1 MTDITVID
9 AVCGAGK
16 TQGAIQYMNAHQEE
30 FNFIYV
36 TPFNTEVERIIEA
49 CPDLH
54 FETGKVNRKVEFLHM
69 ALKAGTN
76 VCCTHE
82 AFLYLDENDVDNIL
96 LHNYVVIC
104 DEVMD
109 VIRLDGMS
117 KDDVRLLQE
126 KYVDT
131 STDGTLRWRTD
142 QSNYAGCFS
151 DAKTLIDRRCMKVID
166 GTLMCIFP
174 DNVLRAARQVY
185 VLTSMFPFSIM
196 RAYCDLTRLSYAI
209 YTLGESSED
218 WSWNL
223 QPFTGEYR
231 QPRLAKLIHLYRG
244 KWNGIG
250 KTGIEMPRRYAL
262 TKSWYGLSNGWSSY
276 YVKKHRANMKR
287 ALRNVIRNHWNVRG
301 ASIYWCVPKG
311 VADIVADK
319 GYKKRFLP
327 CNARA
332 TNEYRSCTHVVY
344 AYNLFPNAYLCS
356 FLANARV
363 PLDKDHWALSELIQF
378 IMRSA
383 VRDGNPIELYL
394 PSERM
399 RRILV
404 DFLEHGV
411 STKKC

>member
-30 FNFIYV
+30 YNFIYV
-36 TPFNTEVERIIEA
+36 TPFNKEVERIIEA

-54 FETGKVNRKVEFLHM
+54 FQTGKVNRKVEFLHM

-76 VCCTHE
+76 ICCTHE

-96 LHNYVVIC
+96 LHDYIVIC

-109 VIRLDGMS
+109 VIRLDSMS
-117 KDDVRLLQE
+117 KDDVHLLQE

-131 STDGTLRWRTD
+131 SADGTIRWRED
-142 QSNYAGCFS
+142 QSSYAGYFS
-151 DAKTLIDRRCMKVID
+151 DAKALIDHRCMKVID
-166 GTLMCIFP
+166 GTLMRIFP
-174 DNVLRAARQVY
+174 ANVLRAAQQVY
-185 VLTSMFPFSIM
+185 ILTYMFPFSIM
-196 RAYCDLTRLSYAI
+196 RAYCNLMNLSYRVC
-209 YTLGESSED
+209 TLGEPSTD
-218 WSWNL
+218 WAWNL

-231 QPRLAKLIHLYRG
+231 QPQLAQLIHIYEG
-244 KWNGIG
+244 KWNKIG
-250 KTGIEMPRRYAL
+250 ETGGEISRRDAL
-262 TKSWYGLSNGWSSY
+262 TKSWYGLSGGWSSY
-276 YVKKHRANMKR
+276 YVEKHRKAARR
-287 ALRNVIRNHWNVRG
+287 ALHNVIRNQWNVRG
-301 ASIYWCVPKG
+301 ESVYWCAPKG
-311 VADIVADK
+311 VAAIVADN

-344 AYNLFPNAYLCS
+344 AYNLFPNAYLGS
-356 FLANARV
+356 FLANAHV
-363 PLDKDHWALSELIQF
+363 PLDKNHWALAELIQF

-383 VRDGNPIELYL
+383 VRDGKPIDLYL

-399 RRILV
+399 RRIFV

-411 STKKC
+411 SIKKC